1 MCPSPASPESQAQ
14 PPSPKGGKR
23 ASKAAAT
30 APETLVAAVDQPP
43 PAKESKTRKPAAKKP
58 KLVRDSFTFPEADY
72 ALIAQLKKRALV
84 AGREAK
90 KSEILRAAL
99 ANLAGLPVADLVKAL
114 DAIEKLSPGR
124 PAS

>member
-1 MCPSPASPESQAQ
+1 M
-14 PPSPKGGKR
+14 PPSSALLEK
-23 ASKAAAT
+23 
-30 APETLVAAVDQPP
+30 
-43 PAKESKTRKPAAKKP
+43 PAKPAAKKA
-58 KLVRDSFTFPEADY
+58 KLIRDSFTFPEADY
-72 ALIAQLKKRALV
+72 ALIAQLKKRALT

-99 ANLAGLPVADLVKAL
+99 ANLAGLPTADLLKAL